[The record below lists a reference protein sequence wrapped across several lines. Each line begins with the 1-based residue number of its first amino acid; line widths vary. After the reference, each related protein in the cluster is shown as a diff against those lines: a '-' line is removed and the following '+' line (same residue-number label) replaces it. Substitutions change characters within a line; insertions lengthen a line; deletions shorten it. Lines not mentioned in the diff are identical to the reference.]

1 MKKIIGVILLLILIV
16 ITIGVYLGKNI
27 ADIEKN
33 NTNSLS
39 NDSEQNINIIE
50 NNTALNSIIK
60 ERGEIKTSGLYN
72 YNGDMSY
79 ENDLMQNDMIYHTEC
94 SLYHKI
100 ITNMSDYNKYKERI
114 TIPDMVES
122 DFNNTFLV
130 IIADETLRKD
140 LKETNLMIYDI
151 YSDETTTYIIMKQ
164 KDETKLNVDQELLN
178 NVFYAIVDKS
188 LLKDNVKVEIEK

>member
-16 ITIGVYLGKNI
+16 ITIGLYLGKNI

>member
-1 MKKIIGVILLLILIV
+1 MKKIIEVILVLIV
-16 ITIGVYLGKNI
+16 IAIGIYLGKNTI
-27 ADIEKN
+27 DIEKN

-39 NDSEQNINIIE
+39 NDSKQNINIIE
-50 NNTALNSIIK
+50 NNAVLNSTIK

-114 TIPDMVES
+114 TIPDMVEN

-130 IIADETLRKD
+130 IIANETLRKD
-140 LKETNLMIYDI
+140 LKETNLMIYEI

>member
-16 ITIGVYLGKNI
+16 ITIGLYLGKNI

-140 LKETNLMIYDI
+140 LKERVTQQNGD
-151 YSDETTTYIIMKQ
+151 
-164 KDETKLNVDQELLN
+164 
-178 NVFYAIVDKS
+178 
-188 LLKDNVKVEIEK
+188 

>member
-16 ITIGVYLGKNI
+16 ITIGLYLGKNI

-130 IIADETLRKD
+130 IIEDETLRKD